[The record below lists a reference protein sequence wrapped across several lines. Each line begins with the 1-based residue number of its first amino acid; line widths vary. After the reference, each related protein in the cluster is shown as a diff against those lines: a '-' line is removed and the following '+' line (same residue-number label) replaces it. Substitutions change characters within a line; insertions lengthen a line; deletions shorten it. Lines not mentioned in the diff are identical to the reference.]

1 MRTFV
6 MSATLYLAVEL
17 ELFLRKFLLVCDIF
31 ELWILCIL
39 FFCVLAQKGR
49 ILRATGRIL
58 RVTYPESP
66 DLYPEFP
73 GPADRYTF
81 Y

>member
-1 MRTFV
+1 
-6 MSATLYLAVEL
+6 MSATLCLAVEL
-17 ELFLRKFLLVCDIF
+17 ELFFKKIMLVCALF
-31 ELWILCIL
+31 ELWFSCFL
-39 FFCVLAQKGR
+39 FDCVLAQKGR
-49 ILRATGRIL
+49 ILRAKGRIL

-66 DLYPEFP
+66 DLYPEYP